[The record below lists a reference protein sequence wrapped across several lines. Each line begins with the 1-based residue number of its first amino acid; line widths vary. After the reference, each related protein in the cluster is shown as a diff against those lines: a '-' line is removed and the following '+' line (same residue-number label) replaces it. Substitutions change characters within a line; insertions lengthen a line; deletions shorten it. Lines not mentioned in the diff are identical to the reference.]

1 MIDNLKREGI
11 IQWLR
16 LYHHILKQ
24 NNLQELYKAEAETLG
39 TMERIGEWE
48 RWDLSRFL
56 IDNLSLPKVLNNLDK
71 IPSYFLS
78 EDQGQDL
85 TKFIIPSNII
95 SIGRNAFNKCP
106 IKMINL
112 GNVGSI
118 RTRAFEEC
126 QLKVIMI
133 PDSVETI
140 YPRVFRKNP
149 LINVYFHKD
158 CEAHIREDIFEECPI
173 QEIKCNEVIKRQLP
187 DYLQE
192 KVVLI

>member
-16 LYHHILKQ
+16 LYPHILKQ
-24 NNLQELYKAEAETLG
+24 NNLQELYTAEAETLG
-39 TMERIGEWE
+39 TMERLGEWE

-78 EDQGQDL
+78 EDGGQDI
-85 TKFIIPSNII
+85 KKINIPSHILA
-95 SIGRNAFNKCP
+95 IGRYAFNKCP
-106 IKMINL
+106 IEFVNL

-118 RTRAFEEC
+118 RTRAFEDC
-126 QLKVIMI
+126 NIKSIMI
-133 PDSVETI
+133 PETVETI
-140 YPRVFRKNP
+140 YPRVFRNNP
-149 LINVYFHKD
+149 LTHVYFHKD